1 MSYRRGFFPAT
12 CNLELVTMK
21 NTHVGVIGCGNIS
34 NAYFATNDKFN
45 FFEITACADLNLDA
59 AREKAEKWS
68 IAKACSVEELLQDP
82 EIGFVINL
90 TIPAAHGP
98 VMMAALENGKSVY
111 NEKPFT
117 VTREEAQKAIQ
128 LAGEKGL
135 RVGSA
140 PDTFLG
146 GGHQTARKLIDDG
159 AIGEIVGAVAHMAGH
174 GHESWHSSPEFYY
187 KVGGGPMFD
196 MGPYYLTDLVQL
208 VGPVKKVAGLT
219 KTTFP
224 QRTITSQ
231 PLNGKVIDVEI
242 PTHIAGIFE
251 FHNGAIGQI
260 LMSFDVWGHNLPRL
274 EIYGTEGSLFV
285 PDPNGF
291 GGTVGL
297 SRGKEPMQE
306 IPLTHGYTD
315 NARGVGMADMAL
327 AMQTGRDHRCNER
340 VAYHVLDLM
349 HAFHDSSDQG
359 THIQLQS
366 PCERP
371 AALPEGLKDGELD
384 S

>member
-1 MSYRRGFFPAT
+1 MPQ
-12 CNLELVTMK
+12 EPVK
-21 NTHVGVIGCGNIS
+21 IGVIGCGNIS
-34 NAYFATNDKFN
+34 NAYFNTNASFN
-45 FFEITACADLNLDA
+45 FFDIVACADLNLDA
-59 AREKAEKWS
+59 AKAKAEQWN
-68 IAKACSVEELLQDP
+68 IPKACFVDELLADP

-98 VMMAALENGKSVY
+98 IMMRCLENGKSVY

-117 VTREEAQKAIQ
+117 ITREEAQKAIA
-128 LAGEKGL
+128 LANEKGL

-146 GGHQTARKLIDDG
+146 GGHQTARKLIDEG
-159 AIGEIVGAVAHMAGH
+159 AIGEVVGCVAHMAGH
-174 GHESWHSSPEFYY
+174 GHESWHPSPEFYY

-224 QRTITSQ
+224 QRTITSEAKRGTVM
-231 PLNGKVIDVEI
+231 NVEI
-242 PTHIAGIFE
+242 PTHITGVFE

-260 LMSFDVWGHNLPRL
+260 LMSFDMWGHNLPRI
-274 EIYGTEGSLFV
+274 EIYGTEGSLFI

-291 GGTVGL
+291 GGEVKL
-297 SRGKEPMQE
+297 ARPGKDVET

-340 VAYHVLDLM
+340 LAFHVLDLM
-349 HAFHDSSDQG
+349 HAFHDSSDVGQFVEIG
-359 THIQLQS
+359 ST
-366 PCERP
+366 CERP
-371 AALPEGLKDGELD
+371 AALPEGLADGELD